1 MPHMTKSA
9 FFVATVI
16 ALLAGSAAYAET
28 AGSKPATDVIKE
40 SHAARPTAMAAAAS
54 DAQWP
59 PAGCP
64 DAATLRAFVN
74 DKANARKM
82 AYFGFYSTGNRI
94 WLGTD
99 HGKNVFN
106 PNTPF
111 DIPKDAQP
119 FVIRWNISDTPAGG
133 QPINANYALDYDA
146 KRDGPYAVSA
156 FAINQCFTDNLGN
169 YGSCDQPVFGQAA
182 WKDDGE
188 YCPPII
194 LSEDPNSIYL
204 WSPNAPRGLPQVY
217 DYSVALVLKGKGPND
232 PMAGLRLIIDPQVR
246 NGGAGNR

>member
-1 MPHMTKSA
+1 MYFVKRSLLFTTA
-9 FFVATVI
+9 FS
-16 ALLAGSAAYAET
+16 LLSCGTIQAKDAVT
-28 AGSKPATDVIKE
+28 NTPTDVIKE
-40 SHAARPTAMAAAAS
+40 SHASRPGVMPAS
-54 DAQWP
+54 SEAQWP
-59 PAGCP
+59 AAGCP

-82 AYFGFYSTGNRI
+82 AYFGFYSDGNRI

-106 PNTPF
+106 PKTPF
-111 DIPKDAQP
+111 DIPKDVQP

-156 FAINQCFTDNLGN
+156 FAINKCFTDNLGN
-169 YGSCDQPVFGQAA
+169 YGTCDQPVFGKQA
-182 WKDDGE
+182 WLDDGE

-194 LSEDPNSIYL
+194 LAEDPDSIYL
-204 WSPNAPRGLPQVY
+204 WNQNAPRGLPLVY
-217 DYSVALVLKGKGPND
+217 DYSLALILKGKSPND
-232 PMAGLRLIIDPQVR
+232 PKAGLRLIIDPQVR
-246 NGGAGNR
+246 NGGVN